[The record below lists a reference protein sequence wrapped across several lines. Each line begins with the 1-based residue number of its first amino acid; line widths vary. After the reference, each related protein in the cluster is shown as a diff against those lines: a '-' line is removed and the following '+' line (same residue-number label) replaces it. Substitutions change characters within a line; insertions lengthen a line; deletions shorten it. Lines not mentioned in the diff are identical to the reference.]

1 MVPRI
6 RAAEPSDAE
15 AVRRIYAAP
24 RAQAGTLQLPFP
36 GTESWRRRLSAPM
49 PGQHFL
55 VAEVDGE
62 VVGQIGLYTH
72 PDSPRRAHA
81 ASIGMGVRDD
91 WRGRGI
97 GGALLAAAIDLA
109 EKWLQVTRIEIE
121 VYSDN
126 AAAIAL
132 YEKHGFVREGLHHRH
147 AFRDGAHVDTLS
159 MARLRDR
166 VPPPEAS
173 DGST

>member
-1 MVPRI
+1 MQRVEPRI
-6 RAAEPSDAE
+6 RAAEPSDVE

-36 GTESWRRRLSAPM
+36 SAETWRQRLA
-49 PGQHFL
+49 GLGAGRHAL

-72 PDSPRRAHA
+72 ADTPRRAHVA
-81 ASIGMGVRDD
+81 GIGMGVRDD
-91 WRGRGI
+91 WQGRGI

-109 EKWLQVTRIEIE
+109 ERWLQVTRIEIE
-121 VYSDN
+121 VYADN

-132 YEKHGFVREGLHHRH
+132 YEKHGFVREGLHRRH
-147 AFRDGAHVDTLS
+147 AFRDGEYVDTLS
-159 MARLRDR
+159 LARLRDPAR
-166 VPPPEAS
+166 
-173 DGST
+173 